1 MEEVLK
7 STDNFIFTTSTADL
21 MSPDDFVI
29 ELVDELPDMNK
40 KDHSVIKIKNLDELM
55 DFLEKTDW

>member
-7 STDNFIFTTSTADL
+7 STDNFIFTTSTADV
-21 MSPDDFVI
+21 MSPDDFIV
-29 ELVDELPDMNK
+29 ELLDELSDVSK
-40 KDHSVIKIKNLDELM
+40 KDHSVIKIKNLEELL

>member
-7 STDNFIFTTSTADL
+7 STDNFIFTTSTADV
-21 MSPDDFVI
+21 MSPDEFVI
-29 ELVDELPDMNK
+29 ELLDELPDMNK
-40 KDHSVIKIKNLDELM
+40 KDHSVIKIKNFDELL

>member
-7 STDNFIFTTSTADL
+7 STDNFIFTTSTADV

-29 ELVDELPDMNK
+29 ELLDELPDMNK

>member
-7 STDNFIFTTSTADL
+7 STDNFIFTTSTADV

-29 ELVDELPDMNK
+29 ELFDELPDMSK
-40 KDHSVIKIKNLDELM
+40 EDHSVIKIKNLDELL